1 MLGLWTL
8 VLIVR
13 SIFFGVSLA
22 FSVPSREQPGKP
34 RHGRAQPGPLGG
46 YRLLLEWVFFRLNL
60 ILLSPMCFVFFYR
73 GEVHPVWSFRSR
85 TLLSTFQAVAL
96 LLAITSD
103 CFGRRKIGSHTNP
116 YSSFWTV
123 CSLFFFQTQSGESN
137 SSGPTTVEHQGRR
150 RSVRWTEC
158 VRSPLG
164 QGCAR
169 QASFLTGH
177 TQCPRHKKVSV
188 HTRHE

>member
-1 MLGLWTL
+1 MGAGTYCT
-8 VLIVR
+8 V
-13 SIFFGVSLA
+13 
-22 FSVPSREQPGKP
+22 
-34 RHGRAQPGPLGG
+34 
-46 YRLLLEWVFFRLNL
+46 LLLLRLPGLQCSFSITNREAAPL
-60 ILLSPMCFVFFYR
+60 SSTARSTGRIPTPVGVGILQAQFNFIEPYVLCIFYR
-73 GEVHPVWSFRSR
+73 GEVHPVWSCRSR

-103 CFGRRKIGSHTNP
+103 CFGGGRSDLTPIRIPHFGQSVP
-116 YSSFWTV
+116 FSF
-123 CSLFFFQTQSGESN
+123 LQTQSGESN

-169 QASFLTGH
+169 QASFLTRH
-177 TQCPRHKKVSV
+177 TQRPRHKKVSV
-188 HTRHE
+188 DK